1 MEGKKDFKG
10 SEEKEEGGGV
20 PDAVSCG
27 HEPSALAQIHSY
39 PRPLGVVGVV
49 GHQASLL
56 LYYVVHIALG
66 VQEEEE
72 KGGGGSVRRRC
83 EEEEE
88 EVVSVMVMVMAVE
101 MKVEEEEMQKV
112 MR

>member
-1 MEGKKDFKG
+1 LKNKEGKEDL
-10 SEEKEEGGGV
+10 KESGEREV
-20 PDAVSCG
+20 TVCIPDAVSCR

-66 VQEEEE
+66 
-72 KGGGGSVRRRC
+72 
-83 EEEEE
+83 
-88 EVVSVMVMVMAVE
+88 
-101 MKVEEEEMQKV
+101 
-112 MR
+112 